1 MTEQEMQILMAIG
14 DALQAQPLS
23 WNDLPEE
30 YKQTVIALLEPKPS
44 FTPEQVDFLQRW
56 WMEVDDETLAAINA
70 DMPEG
75 NVIHPRTDAEGKRFI
90 SADLFTD
97 AVLPGSRLEPIL
109 THLLGLT
116 LVYRPAETW
125 PVSEGEGN
133 E

>member
-1 MTEQEMQILMAIG
+1 MTEQDMQNLMAIA
-14 DALQAQPLS
+14 DSLQAQPLS
-23 WNDLPEE
+23 WDDLPEE

-56 WMEVDDETLAAINA
+56 WMEVDDEKLAAINA

-75 NVIHPRTDAEGKRFI
+75 NVVQPRTDTEGKRFI

-97 AVLPGSRLEPIL
+97 VVLPGSRLEPIL
-109 THLLGLT
+109 SHLLGLT

-125 PVSEGEGN
+125 PVSEGE